1 MALGSSPRRGG
12 QSRDL
17 HSGAWGG
24 VRGRGWASVEPRE
37 VRLDIRKTFLPMWTV
52 EQWHR
57 LPRDEVQSPSS
68 EDVKTRLGKVLSISE
83 HPALSGRLG
92 WRPPEVSSNMKY
104 PISLG
109 F

>member
-1 MALGSSPRRGG
+1 MGG
-12 QSRDL
+12 RQLNQERS
-17 HSGAWGG
+17 
-24 VRGRGWASVEPRE
+24 
-37 VRLDIRKTFLPMWTV
+37 RLDIRQTFLPVRTV

-57 LPRDEVQSPSS
+57 LRRDEVQSPSS